1 MSLLLEGKNIVI
13 TGCLRGIGKSTLEIF
28 SKNGANIYACA
39 EEKNLEYE
47 QHVELISNENNVEIN
62 PIYFDLS
69 NEDEV
74 KTSMRKIIA
83 EKKPIHGLVNIAGMV
98 FNGLF
103 NMTSIQNMREV
114 FMINFF
120 SQMLITQYISKLM
133 IRQKYGSVVNVSS
146 IAGLDGNPGQ
156 IAYSS
161 SKAALIGATKT
172 LAGELGEYGI
182 RVNAVAP
189 GVVSTNMTKSLPKDK
204 FDALVSKSSIPR
216 AGTPEEVAN
225 VLLYLVSDLSEYVT
239 GQILRVDGGIGG

>member
-1 MSLLLEGKNIVI
+1 MPLLLEKQNFVI
-13 TGCLRGIGKSTLEIF
+13 TGCIRGIGKSTLETF
-28 SKNGANIYACA
+28 AKNGANVYACA
-39 EEKNLEYE
+39 QEKNLEFE
-47 QHVELISNENNVEIN
+47 QFVELISHENSVDIT

-69 NEDEV
+69 DEDEV
-74 KTSMRKIIA
+74 KIGMRQIMA
-83 EKKPIHGLVNIAGMV
+83 DKKPIHGLVNIAGMV
-98 FNGLF
+98 LNGLF
-103 NMTSIQNMREV
+103 NMTSIHSMKEV

-120 SQMLITQYISKLM
+120 SQMLITQYITKLM
-133 IRQKYGSVVNVSS
+133 IRQKFGSVVNVSS

-172 LAGELGEYGI
+172 LAGELGGYGI

-189 GVVSTNMTKSLPKDK
+189 GVVSTDMTKTLPKDK

-225 VLLYLVSDLSEYVT
+225 VLLYLVSDLSQYVT